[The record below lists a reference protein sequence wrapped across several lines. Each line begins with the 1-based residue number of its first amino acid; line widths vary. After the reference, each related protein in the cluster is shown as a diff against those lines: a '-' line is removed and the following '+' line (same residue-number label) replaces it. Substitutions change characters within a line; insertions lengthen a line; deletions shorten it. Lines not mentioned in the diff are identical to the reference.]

1 MKISTWTKRPRARER
16 RNKHS
21 KRLLFVLGLAVILSA
36 PIAAH
41 AGTSVTTITFND
53 SELLC
58 NGDTLDISGPVLLV
72 LGQTTTPS
80 GGEITTF
87 RAGPQGISA
96 VDTTTGTVFY
106 ATGTTNDVMVTT
118 PPGGSMETFI
128 NRFHLQATAGAQSYV
143 VYETFHITFTPSGQ
157 MTALV
162 DMSSSTC

>member
-1 MKISTWTKRPRARER
+1 MKHIIWRGRTFAIATVAC
-16 RNKHS
+16 
-21 KRLLFVLGLAVILSA
+21 LLVLGLAVTLAA

-41 AGTSVTTITFND
+41 ATTSVTEITFND
-53 SELLC
+53 TELLC

-96 VDTTTGTVFY
+96 VDTNTGIVFH
-106 ATGTTNDVMVTT
+106 ATGVTLDVAVTS
-118 PPGGSMETFI
+118 PPGGSTETFI
-128 NRFHLQATAGAQSYV
+128 NRFHLQATRGAESFV
-143 VYETFHITFTPSGQ
+143 ISETFHITFTPGGQ

-162 DMSSSTC
+162 EMSSSTC